1 MKSVKRHLAV
11 LLGAT
16 ALLAACG
23 GGGEQIDPFRPTR
36 ALAFGDETSAIR
48 SDGTKYTIN
57 GTDATTA
64 VVTCGL
70 NQVWTQ
76 QLAGHFGLVFAE
88 CNPDKLA
95 TPTARMYAA
104 AGAKVA
110 DVAAQID
117 RQFALDG
124 FNPKDLVTVLAGAND
139 VLELYAQFPALD
151 AGTLGNSAQ
160 ARGEAL
166 AAQVNR
172 IVDANG
178 RIILSTVQDMGLSPF
193 AIKEKA
199 AHADTDRAALLSELS
214 RRFNAGMRLK
224 IRNDGHYIGLIL
236 TDELM
241 GTMSRYPTLYGATNS
256 IEGACLTTSLP
267 PVCTDKTLVANATA
281 ATHMWASDLLVSPVM
296 HTNMANQAV
305 NRASNNPF

>member
-1 MKSVKRHLAV
+1 MKSLKRHLAV

-23 GGGEQIDPFRPTR
+23 GGGEQIDPFNPKRVI
-36 ALAFGDETSAIR
+36 AFGDEASTLRA
-48 SDGTKYTIN
+48 DGTKYSIN
-57 GTDATTA
+57 ALDTTTGA
-64 VVTCGL
+64 LVCGG
-70 NQVWTQ
+70 NQIWVQ
-76 QLAGHFGLVFAE
+76 SVAARFGLVFGQ

-110 DVAAQID
+110 DVGAQID

-124 FNPKDLVTVLAGAND
+124 FNNKDLVTILAGAND
-139 VLELYAQFPALD
+139 VLELYAQFPAQD
-151 AGTLGNSAQ
+151 AGTLGNAAQ

-166 AAQVNR
+166 AALVNR
-172 IVDANG
+172 IVDADG
-178 RIILSTVQDMGLSPF
+178 RIVLSTVQDMGLSPF

-199 AHADTDRAALLSELS
+199 AHSDTDRAALLSELS

-241 GTMSRYPTLYGATNS
+241 GTMSRFPTAYGATNS
-256 IEGACLTTSLP
+256 VDGACLASSLP

-281 ATHMWASDLLVSPVM
+281 TSHMWASDTLIGPVL
-296 HTNMANQAV
+296 HSNIGLQAI
-305 NRASNNPF
+305 NRATSNPF

>member
-16 ALLAACG
+16 AMLAACG
-23 GGGEQIDPFRPTR
+23 GGGEQIDPFKPTR
-36 ALAFGDETSAIR
+36 ILSFGDETSTLR

-57 GTDATTA
+57 GTDTTTNLVSCA
-64 VVTCGL
+64 V
-70 NQVWTQ
+70 NQIWVQ
-76 QLAGHFGLVFAE
+76 QLAAHFGLVFGE

-95 TPTARMYAA
+95 TPTGRMYAA

-110 DVAAQID
+110 DVTAQID

-124 FNPKDLVTVLAGAND
+124 FNSKDMVTILAGAND
-139 VLELYAQFPALD
+139 VLELYAQFPAQD
-151 AGTLGNSAQ
+151 AGTLGNAAQ

-172 IVDANG
+172 IVDADG
-178 RIILSTVQDMGLSPF
+178 RILLSTVQDLGLSPF

-199 AHADTDRAALLSELS
+199 SHADTDRAALLSELS

-224 IRNDGHYIGLIL
+224 IRNDGHYIGLLL

-241 GTMSRYPTLYGATNS
+241 GTMSRFPGAYGASNS
-256 IEGACLTTSLP
+256 SDGACLTSSLP
-267 PVCTDKTLVANATA
+267 PVCTDKTLVANATSA
-281 ATHMWASDLLVSPVM
+281 SHMWASDIQVAPVV
-296 HTNMANQAV
+296 HTYVANQAIS
-305 NRASNNPF
+305 RATNNPF

>member
-1 MKSVKRHLAV
+1 MKSLKRHLAV
-11 LLGAT
+11 LLGAA

-23 GGGEQIDPFRPTR
+23 GGGEQIDPFNPKR
-36 ALAFGDETSAIR
+36 LIAFGDETSVLR
-48 SDGTKYTIN
+48 PDGTKYSIN
-57 GTDATTA
+57 ALDTTTGA
-64 VVTCGL
+64 LVCSGNGL
-70 NQVWTQ
+70 WVQQV
-76 QLAGHFGLVFAE
+76 AARFGLVFAE

-95 TPTARMYAA
+95 TPNARSYAA
-104 AGAKVA
+104 AGAKAA
-110 DVAAQID
+110 DVAAQVD

-124 FNPKDLVTVLAGAND
+124 FNSKDLVTILAGAND
-139 VLELYAQFPALD
+139 VLELYAQYPAQD
-151 AGTLGNSAQ
+151 AGTLGNAAQ

-172 IVDANG
+172 IVDADG

-241 GTMSRYPTLYGATNS
+241 GTMSRFPTAYGASNS
-256 IEGACLTTSLP
+256 SDAACLAASLP

-281 ATHMWASDLLVSPVM
+281 TTHMWASDTLVGPVM
-296 HTNMANQAV
+296 HSNMGLQAV
-305 NRASNNPF
+305 NRATTNPF

>member
-36 ALAFGDETSAIR
+36 VIAFGDETSTIR
-48 SDGTKYTIN
+48 TDGTKYSIN

-64 VVTCGL
+64 VVTCTL

-76 QLAGHFGLVFAE
+76 QVAARFGLVFAE

-110 DVAAQID
+110 QVTAQINA
-117 RQFALDG
+117 QFALDG
-124 FNPKDLVTVLAGAND
+124 FNPKDLVTILAGAND
-139 VLELYAQFPALD
+139 VLELYAQYPAVD
-151 AGTLGNSAQ
+151 AGTLGAAAQ

-178 RIILSTVQDMGLSPF
+178 RIILSTVQDMGVSPF
-193 AIKEKA
+193 ALKEKA
-199 AHADTDRAALLSELS
+199 AHSDTDRAALLSELS
-214 RRFNAGMRLK
+214 SRFNAGMRLK

-241 GTMSRYPTLYGATNS
+241 GTMSRFPTLYSASNS
-256 IEGACLTTSLP
+256 VDAACLASSLP
-267 PVCTDKTLVANATA
+267 PVCTDKTLVANATSG
-281 ATHMWASDLLVSPVM
+281 THMWASDTLVGPVM
-296 HTNMANQAV
+296 HNNMASQAI
-305 NRASNNPF
+305 NRATNNPF

>member
-36 ALAFGDETSAIR
+36 ALAFGDESSVIR

-57 GTDATTA
+57 GVDSTTSA
-64 VVTCGL
+64 VTCGL
-70 NQVWTQ
+70 NPVWTQ
-76 QLAGHFGLVFAE
+76 QLAGHFGLVFGE

-124 FNPKDLVTVLAGAND
+124 FNPKDLVTILAGAND
-139 VLELYAQFPALD
+139 VLELYAQFPAQD
-151 AGTLGNSAQ
+151 AATLGNAAQ

-166 AAQVNR
+166 GAQVNR

-178 RIILSTVQDMGLSPF
+178 RIILSTVQDLGLSPF

-199 AHADTDRAALLSELS
+199 AHADTDRVALLSELS

-256 IEGACLTTSLP
+256 TEGACLATSLP
-267 PVCTDKTLVANATA
+267 PVCTDKTLVANATSG
-281 ATHMWASDLLVSPVM
+281 THMWASDLLVSPVM
-296 HTNMANQAV
+296 HTNMANQAI

>member
-16 ALLAACG
+16 AMLAACG

-36 ALAFGDETSAIR
+36 VLAFGDETSTIR
-48 SDGTKYTIN
+48 ADGTKYSIN
-57 GTDATTA
+57 GTDATTSA
-64 VVTCGL
+64 VTCTL

-76 QLAGHFGLVFAE
+76 QVAGHFGLVFGE

-104 AGAKVA
+104 ADAKVA
-110 DVAAQID
+110 DVQAQID

-124 FNPKDLVTVLAGAND
+124 FNPKDLVTILAGAND
-139 VLELYAQFPALD
+139 LLELYAQYPAQD
-151 AGTLGNSAQ
+151 AATLGNAAQ
-160 ARGEAL
+160 ARGELL

-178 RIILSTVQDMGLSPF
+178 RIILSTVQDLGLSPF
-193 AIKEKA
+193 AFREKA
-199 AHADTDRAALLSELS
+199 VHADTDRAALLTELS
-214 RRFNAGMRLK
+214 RRFNAGLRLK

-241 GTMSRYPTLYGATNS
+241 GTMSRYPTLYSASNS
-256 IEGACLTTSLP
+256 ADVACLASSLP
-267 PVCTDKTLVANATA
+267 PVCTDKTLVANATS
-281 ATHMWASDLLVSPVM
+281 ATHMWASNLLVGPVM
-296 HTNMANQAV
+296 HNNMASQAI
-305 NRASNNPF
+305 NRATNNPF

>member
-16 ALLAACG
+16 AMLAACG

-36 ALAFGDETSAIR
+36 VLAFGDETSTIR

-57 GTDATTA
+57 GTDATTSA
-64 VVTCGL
+64 VTCTL

-104 AGAKVA
+104 ANAKVA
-110 DVAAQID
+110 DVQAQID

-124 FNPKDLVTVLAGAND
+124 FNPKDLVTILAGAND
-139 VLELYAQFPALD
+139 ILELYAQFPAQD
-151 AGTLGNSAQ
+151 AGTLGNAAQ

-178 RIILSTVQDMGLSPF
+178 RIILSTVQDLGLSPF
-193 AIKEKA
+193 AIREKSV
-199 AHADTDRAALLSELS
+199 HADTDRAALLTELS
-214 RRFNAGMRLK
+214 RRFNAGLRLK

-241 GTMSRYPTLYGATNS
+241 GTMSRFPTLYGASNS
-256 IEGACLTTSLP
+256 TDVACLASSQP
-267 PVCTDKTLVANATA
+267 PVCTDKTLVANATS
-281 ATHMWASDLLVSPVM
+281 ATHMWASDRLVGPIM
-296 HTNMANQAV
+296 HNNMSSQAI
-305 NRASNNPF
+305 NRAINNPF